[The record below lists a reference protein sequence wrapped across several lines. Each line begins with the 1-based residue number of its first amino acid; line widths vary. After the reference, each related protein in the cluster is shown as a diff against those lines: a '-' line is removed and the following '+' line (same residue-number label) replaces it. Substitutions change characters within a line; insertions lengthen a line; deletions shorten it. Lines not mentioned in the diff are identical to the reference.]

1 MSLYGGIMQKITDYL
16 SKYTSLFIILIFCF
30 ALSCVMMIAMH
41 NANGGTL
48 MQYFMAYFFIFLSL
62 FKFLDINGFVKAFA
76 AYDLLAQK
84 FRFYGYCYPFV
95 EFSIGI
101 SYLCAFLPLFMN
113 IVTFTVMT
121 ISGIGVVK
129 SLLSGQ
135 KIKCACLGSALN
147 IPLGVISAIENFGMG
162 FLAAYNII
170 FL

>member
-1 MSLYGGIMQKITDYL
+1 
-16 SKYTSLFIILIFCF
+16 
-30 ALSCVMMIAMH
+30 
-41 NANGGTL
+41 
-48 MQYFMAYFFIFLSL
+48 MAYFFIFLSL

-84 FRFYGYCYPFV
+84 FRFYGYCYPFIK
-95 EFSIGI
+95 FSLGI
-101 SYLCAFLPLFMN
+101 LYLCAFLPLFVN

-147 IPLGVISAIENFGMG
+147 IPLGVISAMENFGMG
-162 FLAAYNII
+162 FFAAYNII